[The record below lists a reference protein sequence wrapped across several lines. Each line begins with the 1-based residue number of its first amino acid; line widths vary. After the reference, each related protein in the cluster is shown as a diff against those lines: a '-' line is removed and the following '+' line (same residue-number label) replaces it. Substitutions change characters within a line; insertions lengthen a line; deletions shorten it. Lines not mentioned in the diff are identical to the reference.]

1 MNSQKS
7 EISNS
12 KSVLP
17 LEFETPAGGNV
28 AILVLLLSTF
38 IVLLNEMLMGVALPR
53 LMQDLD
59 ISASKAQWLT
69 TGYMLTMSV
78 VIPMT
83 GYLTERFTMRALF
96 TGAMIAFS
104 VGTVAAALAP
114 SFELLLVGRVIQA
127 LGTAV
132 VVPLLYTGINTL
144 VPPQDRGSKMAFAT
158 VAIAIA
164 PSAGPL
170 VSGFIL
176 SVASWRW
183 LFIAIA
189 PSAFICTVLGY
200 SLIKVTS
207 DEKRPRLDG
216 TSVLL
221 SIVGFASLVYGLS
234 AFGEASSAR
243 TNISPWLYVLV
254 GLLFIGVFALRQ
266 NHLQK
271 TNQALLDLRPFLT
284 RNFVLP
290 AVIMVLFMLPT
301 NGMFALMPVIIQSS
315 YGLDPIH
322 AGLFMAPAGLLIA
335 ASSAVVGHTYA
346 RIGPR
351 NLICIGAVIDAF
363 GLLLLSRIQ
372 PGSSI
377 WLTLAALGIKVFGQ
391 AILWT
396 SSFAVSLG
404 SLDKH
409 LLPHG
414 SAIANTI
421 AQLIG
426 AAGIAIAFS
435 IAGTKSAS
443 FVASGLRASDGFAS
457 GAQTFYLI
465 GVGMVVCAFI
475 IGLFLPK
482 QTVASELPVAVH

>member
-7 EISNS
+7 ETSNT

-17 LEFETPAGGNV
+17 LEFEIPAGSNV
-28 AILVLLLSTF
+28 AILVLLVSTF
-38 IVLLNEMLMGVALPR
+38 IVILNEMLMGVALPR
-53 LMQDLD
+53 LMQELD

-83 GYLTERFTMRALF
+83 GYLTERFSMRALF

-104 VGTVAAALAP
+104 LGTVAAALAP
-114 SFELLLVGRVIQA
+114 GFELLLLGRIIQA

-132 VVPLLYTGINTL
+132 VLPLLYTGINTL

-170 VSGFIL
+170 VSGLIL

-189 PSAFICTVLGY
+189 PIAFLCTVLGN
-200 SLIKVTS
+200 SLIKVVNE
-207 DEKRPRLDG
+207 EKTPRLDG
-216 TSVLL
+216 LSILL
-221 SIVGFASLVYGLS
+221 SVVGFGSLVYGLS
-234 AFGEASSAR
+234 AFGESSSAQSH
-243 TNISPWLYVLV
+243 ISPWLSVLIGFLFV
-254 GLLFIGVFALRQ
+254 GLFAARQ
-266 NHLQK
+266 LALQK

-284 RNFVLP
+284 RNFLL
-290 AVIMVLFMLPT
+290 AAIIMVLFILPGT
-301 NGMFALMPVIIQSS
+301 GVSVLIPVIIQSS
-315 YGLDPIH
+315 YGLDTIH
-322 AGLFMAPAGLLIA
+322 AGLFMAPTGLLIIA
-335 ASSAVVGHTYA
+335 VSAFVGRTYTK
-346 RIGPR
+346 IGPR
-351 NLICIGAVIDAF
+351 KLICLGAAIDASGF
-363 GLLLLSRIQ
+363 FLLSRIQ

-377 WLTLAALGIKVFGQ
+377 WLTLGALGLIFIGQPLMWSPVF
-391 AILWT
+391 T
-396 SSFAVSLG
+396 VSLG
-404 SLDKH
+404 ALDKH

-421 AQLIG
+421 QQLVG

-435 IAGTKSAS
+435 VAGSKSAS
-443 FVASGLRASDGFAS
+443 FVASGMRASDGFAS

-465 GVGMVVCAFI
+465 GFGMVVCAFI

-482 QTVASELPVAVH
+482 QTAATDLPVAVH